1 MLKLIQTDWGQFDLA
16 FDDPAQQDAD
26 AAVATLIYAILFT
39 DQEAIDAPNTRVS
52 ERFDRRGWYAD
63 PAAGS
68 GLWHLRRQ
76 PLHSAAR
83 REALT
88 MVRRALMR
96 HAPVLTDL
104 QVNERAMADAADKAG
119 NVSSVSLEIAGRH
132 NGRTFSI
139 ALPL

>member
-1 MLKLIQTDWGQFDLA
+1 MLKLIQTDWGRFDLA
-16 FDDPAQQDAD
+16 FDDPAKLDAD
-26 AAVATLIYAILFT
+26 TAVATLIYAILFT
-39 DQEAIDAPNTRVS
+39 DQEAPNTPSARVY

-83 REALT
+83 REAVA

-96 HAPVLTDL
+96 HASVLSDL
-104 QVNERAMADAADKAG
+104 VVSETVSSAGAG
-119 NVSSVSLEIAGRH
+119 NVSSVSLEITGKH
-132 NGRTFSI
+132 NGRAFSF
-139 ALPL
+139 AVPL

>member
-1 MLKLIQTDWGQFDLA
+1 MLKLIQTDWGRFDLA
-16 FDDPAQQDAD
+16 FDDPAKLDAD

-39 DQEAIDAPNTRVS
+39 DQAASDAPNTRVS

-83 REALT
+83 REAVA
-88 MVRRALMR
+88 MVRRALLR
-96 HAPVLTDL
+96 HAPVLTEL
-104 QVNERAMADAADKAG
+104 TVSEQQTAAERAG
-119 NVSSVSLEIAGRH
+119 NVSSVSLVIAGKH
-132 NGRTFSI
+132 NGRAFLTTI
-139 ALPL
+139 PL